1 MEGIE
6 VEQLPLSQT
15 RSKDLANLIIDFDDE
30 SCQNYDL
37 HLSAYQGEHDRLKYL
52 LQDQDI
58 KSHIND
64 RIRPYLSTPLRLAA
78 TGFCLTCLCSIQSYN
93 AAGHLDSLRV
103 LIENGASLEA
113 IDVKSQTALF
123 TALVNRHWD
132 CVEYLLSV
140 GANPNGND
148 QNLCS
153 PLSVMAQR
161 GYYEGIKLLC
171 TWGADTEDFYR
182 LLSGLP
188 SLPLTICTTYHHF
201 KEFSLLLL
209 FGAKPDLGP
218 SYRSSHPMIVDNC
231 NTSLSGTV
239 MMYRQIIE
247 RCSVPHTIIKHKC
260 PPEFVYL
267 YYEFGGNLCIK
278 DSKGLMATEISD
290 QAPGLEIMKIL
301 QETPLSLQSIC
312 RLTICR
318 SLMHDLEKIKSLPL
332 NSKLIHFLLYME
344 IANSINQIPKFEK
357 SDQTVFKYKSRALPI
372 DWVIE
377 EELQQQDKVVET
389 LIVDVDGDNN
399 NNRSS
404 LDNNQGNI
412 PPPPPLPPPPSRPHF
427 IQLSSNRVAL

>member
-37 HLSAYQGEHDRLKYL
+37 HLSAYQGEHERLKYL

-78 TGFCLTCLCSIQSYN
+78 T
-93 AAGHLDSLRV
+93 AGHLDSLRV

-113 IDVKSQTALF
+113 VDVKSQTALF

-148 QNLCS
+148 QNLCT

-188 SLPLTICTTYHHF
+188 LS
-201 KEFSLLLL
+201 
-209 FGAKPDLGP
+209 P
-218 SYRSSHPMIVDNC
+218 SNNLHNISS
-231 NTSLSGTV
+231 
-239 MMYRQIIE
+239 
-247 RCSVPHTIIKHKC
+247 
-260 PPEFVYL
+260 F
-267 YYEFGGNLCIK
+267 
-278 DSKGLMATEISD
+278 
-290 QAPGLEIMKIL
+290 
-301 QETPLSLQSIC
+301 
-312 RLTICR
+312 
-318 SLMHDLEKIKSLPL
+318 
-332 NSKLIHFLLYME
+332 
-344 IANSINQIPKFEK
+344 
-357 SDQTVFKYKSRALPI
+357 
-372 DWVIE
+372 
-377 EELQQQDKVVET
+377 
-389 LIVDVDGDNN
+389 
-399 NNRSS
+399 
-404 LDNNQGNI
+404 
-412 PPPPPLPPPPSRPHF
+412 
-427 IQLSSNRVAL
+427 